1 MRCPTSAGEG
11 ASIHHG
17 NIMIGCCK
25 CAADAQRGSK
35 GTFPEMLQ
43 SEVVHTTVCAP
54 EGVHSFDA
62 AVVLR

>member
-1 MRCPTSAGEG
+1 
-11 ASIHHG
+11 
-17 NIMIGCCK
+17 MIGCCK